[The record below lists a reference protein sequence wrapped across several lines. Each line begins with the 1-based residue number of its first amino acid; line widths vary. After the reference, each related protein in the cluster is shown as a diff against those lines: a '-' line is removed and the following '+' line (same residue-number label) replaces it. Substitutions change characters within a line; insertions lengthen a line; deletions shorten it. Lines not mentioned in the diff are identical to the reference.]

1 MAKCC
6 RALLCGAMGFFFAGA
21 ALAGTS
27 VGQPFP
33 SDLLTVADPRQ
44 VTGIRVELPK
54 PDCSTNPF
62 DCADVAILNKLD
74 GFNIQPRI
82 SVPFSGAIDVNTVSS
97 STIFLV
103 GPDEHVVGIN
113 QAEWE
118 PATNTLHFESDEQ
131 LAPASTYLLVVTTGV
146 HAADGSALDLTSFRH
161 DLNYGQTKDSAEKA
175 YRKALLDSL
184 ELAAAGGASPG
195 NIAGA
200 SLFTTQSIDA
210 ISKKMRAQLQ
220 AAPASFTLGTNG
232 ERTVFPV
239 ASVAAIP
246 LMIYTKAGQ

>member
-131 LAPASTYLLVVTTGV
+131 LAPASTYLLAVTTGV
-146 HAADGSALDLTSFRH
+146 HAADGSALDLTATLARFPSARRLSRPRNAVSSF
-161 DLNYGQTKDSAEKA
+161 
-175 YRKALLDSL
+175 
-184 ELAAAGGASPG
+184 SP
-195 NIAGA
+195 
-200 SLFTTQSIDA
+200 FT
-210 ISKKMRAQLQ
+210 R
-220 AAPASFTLGTNG
+220 P
-232 ERTVFPV
+232 R
-239 ASVAAIP
+239 
-246 LMIYTKAGQ
+246 